1 MPPVRR
7 AAVLLVTEAVAVLGF
22 ALVYA
27 VGAVTGDALKPG
39 GALVGGV
46 MLAVFA
52 GLIVLVARGVDD
64 LRGWARSPAIVVQLL
79 ALPIGIGLAYA
90 RVWLAAVPVVLLA
103 GAVLYQLATPEAR
116 IAFREADGRR

>member
-27 VGAVTGDALKPG
+27 VGAVSGDALKPG

-52 GLIVLVARGVDD
+52 GLSVLVARGVDD

>member
-27 VGAVTGDALKPG
+27 VGAVAGDALRPG

-52 GLIVLVARGVDD
+52 GLIALVARGIDGV
-64 LRGWARSPAIVVQLL
+64 RGWALSPAIVVQLL
-79 ALPIGIGLAYA
+79 ALPIGVGLAYA
-90 RVWLAAVPVVLLA
+90 RVWLAAVPVLLLA

-116 IAFREADGRR
+116 IAFRRADGPR